1 MKSAA
6 APDWVNIIRH
16 STFVSIYYNLLQ
28 YYLQH
33 SQHVVVNHGE
43 WLELLGRRQ

>member
-16 STFVSIYYNLLQ
+16 STYYTAFTTLTRRR
-28 YYLQH
+28 
-33 SQHVVVNHGE
+33 HGE
-43 WLELLGRRQ
+43 WLELLRGGSE